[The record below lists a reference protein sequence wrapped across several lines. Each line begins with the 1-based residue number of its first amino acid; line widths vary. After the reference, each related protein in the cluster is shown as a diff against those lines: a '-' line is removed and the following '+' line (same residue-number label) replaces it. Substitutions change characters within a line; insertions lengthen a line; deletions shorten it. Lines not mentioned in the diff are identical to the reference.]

1 VSKLHFV
8 VGGEPLGKGRPRSA
22 IMHKRD
28 GSAFIRVYTP
38 KETEAYEDHIRTLAK
53 VAANQ
58 ARWAPSASA
67 RFRVLVTIYRTHE
80 GRGPDADNVLKLAL
94 DAMNKIAFPD
104 DRYVREL
111 AAVVRQDKANPR
123 LVVTVEEIA
132 AA

>member
-1 VSKLHFV
+1 MQMAFATFCETRARMDSSRSKSF
-8 VGGEPLGKGRPRSA
+8 
-22 IMHKRD
+22 
-28 GSAFIRVYTP
+28 
-38 KETEAYEDHIRTLAK
+38 RTLAK